1 MAATVNKQSTR
12 VDYSQLVDSLT
23 NTTAVSDAFGTSGKI
38 YFLYVSSSGGA
49 SSGSFD
55 YLKLFDT
62 KEQVTVG
69 TTLPDFIFPI
79 TYGATEIFHFPDG
92 LTISNGLGYNAS
104 NTGGTAAG
112 SSPARTLSIQMVFK

>member
-1 MAATVNKQSTR
+1 MAATVNKQFTR

-23 NTTAVSDAFGTSGKI
+23 ATTAVSDAFGAGGKL
-38 YFLYVSSSGGA
+38 YFLYVTSSGGA
-49 SSGSFD
+49 ASGSFD

-69 TTLPDFIFPI
+69 TTLPDLIFPI
-79 TYGATEIFHFPDG
+79 TYGATEIFHFPNG

-104 NTGGTAAG
+104 NTGGTTAG
-112 SSPARTLSIQMVFK
+112 SNPARTIAIQMVFK